1 MVGTSTTLSVL
12 QQQES
17 LLQAQVALVQ
27 SLSNMVLSSYN
38 VAAAIGRLTAVDLK
52 LNVPLYDDKAYY
64 NAVKD
69 RLWGLNDYA
78 LNQPGR

>member
-1 MVGTSTTLSVL
+1 MLT
-12 QQQES
+12 
-17 LLQAQVALVQ
+17 
-27 SLSNMVLSSYN
+27 SYN
-38 VAAAIGRLTAVDLK
+38 VAAAIGRLTAADLK

-78 LNQPGR
+78 VSQPGR